1 LADLATEFA
10 DWLTGEG
17 RAANTVAAY
26 RRDIAAYLRWAA
38 RAGASETLA
47 DYVEHVRTTRAR
59 SSADRAVAALRVFH
73 RWRDETTPTPELAG
87 LPRVSA
93 PSEEPLLTED
103 DIARLVRAA
112 GGETIERRRDAA
124 VIALLY
130 FGALKAS
137 EAISLDVSD
146 LAGDGTVLAVDSDG
160 PHERLLPVV
169 PALREALLG
178 WVDGRGR
185 SRLHPQSTA
194 VLLNRRGQRLTRQGL
209 WLVTAAVGRRAGLS
223 DALSPNDLR
232 RACGAHLAARGLAVA
247 KVNAFLGHSR
257 GQVPTSG
264 ILNQVGWGSCNLA
277 L

>member
-1 LADLATEFA
+1 MADLAAEFA

-26 RRDIAAYLRWAA
+26 RRDIAAYLRWCEGGAA
-38 RAGASETLA
+38 DAPLA
-47 DYVEHVRTTRAR
+47 EYVEHVRATRAR

-73 RWRDETTPTPELAG
+73 RWRDEATPTPELAG
-87 LPRVSA
+87 LPRRGV
-93 PSEEPLLTED
+93 ERD
-103 DIARLVRAA
+103 DPELGEGDVARLVEAAA
-112 GGETIERRRDAA
+112 GESAERRRDA
-124 VIALLY
+124 VVVALLY
-130 FGALKAS
+130 FGGLKAS

-146 LAGDGTVLAVDSDG
+146 VTNDGAAVTVDRDG

-169 PALREALLG
+169 PALQDALVR

-185 SRLHPQSTA
+185 ARLHPQSA
-194 VLLNRRGQRLTRQGL
+194 AMLLNRRGQRLTRQGL
-209 WLVTAAVGRRAGLS
+209 WLVTGAVGRRAGLS

-232 RACGAHLAARGLAVA
+232 RACAAHLAARGVPASA
-247 KVNAFLGHSR
+247 VNAFLGHSR
-257 GQVPTSG
+257 GQLPTWG